1 MALDP
6 TKHPDWQIAQDA
18 EKSMKTV
25 ETLAAEL
32 GLEKDEL
39 LPYGHY
45 MGKIE
50 QQAVLRRLADRPNG
64 KYVDVTAITPT
75 PLGEG
80 KSTTTIGLV
89 QGLSKRGVKTTAAIR
104 QPSGGP
110 TMGMKG
116 SAAGGGLAQCI
127 PLTPY
132 SLNFTGD
139 IHAITSAHN
148 LAMVALT
155 SRMQHE
161 RVGMG
166 WAMDFCCQA
175 LRNVIIGIEGDGR
188 RNDGF
193 MMRSR
198 FDITAASEIMSIM
211 SLARDLPD
219 LRKRL
224 SRVVL
229 AFDRAGNPVTTAD
242 LEVDGAMMAWLLE
255 ASKPNLIQTIEGQP
269 VLVHAGPFGN
279 IALGQSSI
287 IADRVALK
295 LSDIHVTE
303 SGFGSEIGYEKF
315 WNVKCHMSGLKPDAA
330 VIVATVRALKMHG
343 GLALDQLGNED
354 LAALERGLP
363 NLLQHVGN
371 IQDVYSLP
379 VVVAINAFPT
389 DTPAEL
395 ALVEEKCAELGV
407 NAVLSEHW
415 AKGGAG
421 AIDLAH
427 AVVDACG
434 TPSKMTYSY
443 EIEGTSIEDKLDA
456 VARKI
461 YHADG
466 VDFVE
471 NAPAQLKLL
480 KEQGFGDLPV
490 CVAKTQYSFS
500 DDPTKLGAP
509 RDFRI
514 SVRNLTVSAGAG
526 FIVALTGDIMTMP
539 GLSKVPSAEKI
550 DVDSDGKITGLF

>member
-161 RVGMG
+161 RNYAGLFRAAG
-166 WAMDFCCQA
+166 RLDTA
-175 LRNVIIGIEGDGR
+175 LQPFGLCDAALCESPRGR
-188 RNDGF
+188 GAPLRGH
-193 MMRSR
+193 
-198 FDITAASEIMSIM
+198 
-211 SLARDLPD
+211 ARCAVPA
-219 LRKRL
+219 R
-224 SRVVL
+224 
-229 AFDRAGNPVTTAD
+229 
-242 LEVDGAMMAWLLE
+242 
-255 ASKPNLIQTIEGQP
+255 
-269 VLVHAGPFGN
+269 HAGVGQGSSCEN
-279 IALGQSSI
+279 IS
-287 IADRVALK
+287 
-295 LSDIHVTE
+295 
-303 SGFGSEIGYEKF
+303 
-315 WNVKCHMSGLKPDAA
+315 
-330 VIVATVRALKMHG
+330 
-343 GLALDQLGNED
+343 
-354 LAALERGLP
+354 
-363 NLLQHVGN
+363 
-371 IQDVYSLP
+371 
-379 VVVAINAFPT
+379 
-389 DTPAEL
+389 
-395 ALVEEKCAELGV
+395 
-407 NAVLSEHW
+407 
-415 AKGGAG
+415 
-421 AIDLAH
+421 
-427 AVVDACG
+427 
-434 TPSKMTYSY
+434 
-443 EIEGTSIEDKLDA
+443 
-456 VARKI
+456 
-461 YHADG
+461 
-466 VDFVE
+466 
-471 NAPAQLKLL
+471 
-480 KEQGFGDLPV
+480 
-490 CVAKTQYSFS
+490 
-500 DDPTKLGAP
+500 
-509 RDFRI
+509 
-514 SVRNLTVSAGAG
+514 
-526 FIVALTGDIMTMP
+526 
-539 GLSKVPSAEKI
+539 
-550 DVDSDGKITGLF
+550 